1 MYASETCFHWLAD
14 SLAQLV
20 WTVDASGRLSYGN
33 AAWRAR
39 TTIGAGSGFADRY
52 LATLHPQDRPL
63 WKQTWE
69 QAVASGEPYAVE
81 RRIRFGEESDYVQQ
95 VEWGRPIRD
104 DFGRTGE
111 WLVIAT
117 DADEN
122 QRLVAQLQRSLE
134 RKEQWLTSIA
144 HEMRHPF
151 APILGAVQVMGRN
164 GAKSLEIDQACATLT
179 RQVAR
184 LLRLVDDLFD
194 LAEVED
200 ARAFLGRATLD
211 LEAVISGAI
220 DTIRPVLSARG
231 HRIEFKR
238 GTGIGVV
245 DGDWRC
251 LNRVFVNLLTNAAR
265 YTGDGGRICVSAE
278 REPDRAATER
288 LARESPTGTSEG
300 IPSGEIPSGGDW
312 VTVRVSDSGAGI
324 PRGMLPRVFD
334 AYVQFER
341 SPGVAHDGPGMGL
354 ALARYLVELHG
365 GTVSAQSDGAGRG
378 SEFVVRLPAARA
390 PERPVASRTGGGRVI
405 AAARLGLKKAANA
418 AGTCGHE

>member
-52 LATLHPQDRPL
+52 LAALHPQDRPL

-69 QAVASGEPYAVE
+69 QALASGEPYAVE
-81 RRIRFGEESDYVQQ
+81 RRIRFGAESDYVQQ

-122 QRLVAQLQRSLE
+122 ERLVAQLQRSLE

-144 HEMRHPF
+144 HEMRGPF
-151 APILGAVQVMGRN
+151 APILGAVQVIGRH
-164 GAKSLEIDQACATLT
+164 GAEPVEIDQACATLT

-211 LEAVISGAI
+211 LEAVIAGAI
-220 DTIRPVLSARG
+220 DTIRPILTARG

-278 REPDRAATER
+278 RVVTER
-288 LARESPTGTSEG
+288 PARESPAGT
-300 IPSGEIPSGGDW
+300 SGEIPSGGDW
-312 VTVRVSDSGAGI
+312 VTVKVTDSGAGI

-334 AYVQFER
+334 AYVRFER
-341 SPGVAHDGPGMGL
+341 GSGVAHDGPGLGL
-354 ALARYLVELHG
+354 ALTRYLVELHG
-365 GTVSAQSDGAGRG
+365 GTVSVESDGAGQG

-390 PERPVASRTGGGRVI
+390 PERPVESRTDGGRVI
-405 AAARLGLKKAANA
+405 AAARLGLKRTETRREPAAMRDR
-418 AGTCGHE
+418 GTYGRR

>member
-20 WTVDASGRLSYGN
+20 WTVDATGRLSYGN

-39 TTIGAGSGFADRY
+39 TTIGAGSSFADRY
-52 LATLHPQDRPL
+52 LPTLHPQDRPL

-81 RRIRFGEESDYVQQ
+81 RRIRFGAGSDYIQQ

-122 QRLVAQLQRSLE
+122 ERLIAQLQRSLE

-144 HEMRHPF
+144 HEMRGPF
-151 APILGAVQVMGRN
+151 APILGAVQVMGRH
-164 GAKSLEIDQACATLT
+164 GVESLEIDQACATLT

-200 ARAFLGRATLD
+200 ARAYLGRATLD
-211 LEAVISGAI
+211 LEAVIAGAI
-220 DTIRPVLSARG
+220 QAVRPTLAARG
-231 HRIEFKR
+231 HEIELQT
-238 GTGIGVV
+238 GAGIGLVE
-245 DGDWRC
+245 GDWRC

-265 YTGDGGRICVSAE
+265 YTGNGGHIRVSAE
-278 REPDRAATER
+278 RESDRAAT
-288 LARESPTGTSEG
+288 AG
-300 IPSGEIPSGGDW
+300 IPSGGDW
-312 VTVRVSDSGAGI
+312 VTVKVSDSGAGI
-324 PRGMLPRVFD
+324 PRGMLKRVFD
-334 AYVQFER
+334 AYVRIER
-341 SPGVAHDGPGMGL
+341 GSGVAHDGPGLGL
-354 ALARYLVELHG
+354 ALTRYLVELHG
-365 GTVSAQSDGAGRG
+365 GTVSAMSDGAGKG
-378 SEFVVRLPAARA
+378 SEFVVRLPGC
-390 PERPVASRTGGGRVI
+390 PEPLSA
-405 AAARLGLKKAANA
+405 
-418 AGTCGHE
+418 

>member
-20 WTVDASGRLSYGN
+20 WTVDATGRLSYGN

-39 TTIGAGSGFADRY
+39 TTIGAGSSFSDRY
-52 LATLHPQDRPL
+52 LPTLHPQDRPL

-69 QAVASGEPYAVE
+69 QAVASGEPYAIE
-81 RRIRFGEESDYVQQ
+81 RRIRFGAESDYIQQ

-122 QRLVAQLQRSLE
+122 ERLIAQLQRSLE

-144 HEMRHPF
+144 HEMRGPF
-151 APILGAVQVMGRN
+151 APILGAVQVMGRH
-164 GAKSLEIDQACATLT
+164 GAGSLEIDQACATLT

-200 ARAFLGRATLD
+200 ARAYLGRATLD
-211 LEAVISGAI
+211 LEAVIAGAI

-231 HRIEFKR
+231 HRIEFKK
-238 GTGIGVV
+238 GTGRGVV

-265 YTGDGGRICVSAE
+265 YTGNGGRICVSAE
-278 REPDRAATER
+278 REPD
-288 LARESPTGTSEG
+288 
-300 IPSGEIPSGGDW
+300 W
-312 VTVRVSDSGAGI
+312 VIVKVADSGAGI
-324 PRGMLPRVFD
+324 PCAMLPRVFD
-334 AYVQFER
+334 AYVRFER
-341 SPGVAHDGPGMGL
+341 GSGVSHDGPGLGL
-354 ALARYLVELHG
+354 ALTRYLVELHG
-365 GTVSAQSDGAGRG
+365 GTVSAQSDGAGQG

-390 PERPVASRTGGGRVI
+390 MERPVESRAGGGRVI
-405 AAARLGLKKAANA
+405 AAARMGLKRAVTRREPEAMTDR
-418 AGTCGHE
+418 GTCGRR

>member
-20 WTVDASGRLSYGN
+20 WTVDATGRLSYGN

-39 TTIGAGSGFADRY
+39 TTIGAGSSFSDRY
-52 LATLHPQDRPL
+52 LPTLHPQDRPL

-69 QAVASGEPYAVE
+69 QAVASGEPYAIE
-81 RRIRFGEESDYVQQ
+81 RRIRFGAESDYIQQ

-122 QRLVAQLQRSLE
+122 ERLIAQLQRSLE

-144 HEMRHPF
+144 HEMRGPF
-151 APILGAVQVMGRN
+151 APILGAVQVMGRH
-164 GAKSLEIDQACATLT
+164 GAGSLEIDQACATLT

-200 ARAFLGRATLD
+200 ARAYLGRATLD
-211 LEAVISGAI
+211 LEAVIAGAI

-231 HRIEFKR
+231 HRIEFKK
-238 GTGIGVV
+238 GTGLGVV

-265 YTGDGGRICVSAE
+265 YTGNGGRICVSAE
-278 REPDRAATER
+278 REPD
-288 LARESPTGTSEG
+288 
-300 IPSGEIPSGGDW
+300 W
-312 VTVRVSDSGAGI
+312 VIVKVADSGAGI
-324 PRGMLPRVFD
+324 PCAMLPRVFD
-334 AYVQFER
+334 AYVRFER
-341 SPGVAHDGPGMGL
+341 GSGVSHDGPGLGL
-354 ALARYLVELHG
+354 ALTRYLVELHG
-365 GTVSAQSDGAGRG
+365 GTVSAQSDGAGQG

-390 PERPVASRTGGGRVI
+390 MERPVESRAGGGRVI
-405 AAARLGLKKAANA
+405 AAARMGLKRAVTRREPEAMTDR
-418 AGTCGHE
+418 GTCGRR

>member
-81 RRIRFGEESDYVQQ
+81 RRIRFGKESDYVQQ

-122 QRLVAQLQRSLE
+122 ERLVAQLQRSLE

-151 APILGAVQVMGRN
+151 APILGAVQVIGRN
-164 GAKSLEIDQACATLT
+164 GAESLEVDQACATLT

-278 REPDRAATER
+278 REPD
-288 LARESPTGTSEG
+288 
-300 IPSGEIPSGGDW
+300 W
-312 VTVRVSDSGAGI
+312 VTVKVSDSGAGI

-418 AGTCGHE
+418 AGTYGHE

>member
-52 LATLHPQDRPL
+52 LPTLHPQDRPL

-69 QAVASGEPYAVE
+69 QAVASGEPYAIE
-81 RRIRFGEESDYVQQ
+81 RRIRFGAESDYIQQ

-122 QRLVAQLQRSLE
+122 ERLIAQLQRSLE

-144 HEMRHPF
+144 HEMRGPF
-151 APILGAVQVMGRN
+151 APILGAVQVMGRH
-164 GAKSLEIDQACATLT
+164 GAGSLEIDQACATLT

-200 ARAFLGRATLD
+200 ARAYLGRATLD
-211 LEAVISGAI
+211 LEAVIAGAI

-231 HRIEFKR
+231 HRIEFKK
-238 GTGIGVV
+238 GTGLGVV

-265 YTGDGGRICVSAE
+265 YTGNGGRICVSAE
-278 REPDRAATER
+278 REPD
-288 LARESPTGTSEG
+288 
-300 IPSGEIPSGGDW
+300 W
-312 VTVRVSDSGAGI
+312 VIVKVADSGAGI
-324 PRGMLPRVFD
+324 PCAMLPRVFD
-334 AYVQFER
+334 AYVRFER
-341 SPGVAHDGPGMGL
+341 GSGVSHDGPGLGL
-354 ALARYLVELHG
+354 ALTRYLVELHG
-365 GTVSAQSDGAGRG
+365 GTVSAQSDGAGQG

-390 PERPVASRTGGGRVI
+390 IERPVESRAGGGRVI
-405 AAARLGLKKAANA
+405 AAARMGLKRAVTRREPEAMTDR
-418 AGTCGHE
+418 GTCGRR

>member
-39 TTIGAGSGFADRY
+39 TTIGVGSGFADRY
-52 LATLHPQDRPL
+52 LTTLHPQDRPL

-69 QAVASGEPYAVE
+69 QALASGEPYAVE
-81 RRIRFGEESDYVQQ
+81 RRIRFGAESDYVQQ

-122 QRLVAQLQRSLE
+122 ERLVAQLQRSLE

-144 HEMRHPF
+144 HEMRGPF
-151 APILGAVQVMGRN
+151 APILGAVQVIGRH
-164 GAKSLEIDQACATLT
+164 GAEPLEIDQACATLT

-211 LEAVISGAI
+211 LEAVIAGAI
-220 DTIRPVLSARG
+220 DTIRPILTARG

-278 REPDRAATER
+278 REPD
-288 LARESPTGTSEG
+288 
-300 IPSGEIPSGGDW
+300 W
-312 VTVRVSDSGAGI
+312 VTVKVADSGTGI

-334 AYVQFER
+334 AYVRFER
-341 SPGVAHDGPGMGL
+341 GSGVAHDGPGLGL
-354 ALARYLVELHG
+354 ALTRYLVELHG
-365 GTVSAQSDGAGRG
+365 GTVSAQSDGAGQG

-390 PERPVASRTGGGRVI
+390 PERPVESRTGGGRVI
-405 AAARLGLKKAANA
+405 AAARLGLKKAETRREPA
-418 AGTCGHE
+418 AMRDRGTYGRR

>member
-20 WTVDASGRLSYGN
+20 WTVDATGRISYGN

-39 TTIGAGSGFADRY
+39 TTIGAGSSFSDRY
-52 LATLHPQDRPL
+52 LPTLHPQDRPL

-81 RRIRFGEESDYVQQ
+81 RRIRFGAESDYIQQ

-122 QRLVAQLQRSLE
+122 ERLIAQLQRSLE

-144 HEMRHPF
+144 HEMRGPF
-151 APILGAVQVMGRN
+151 APILGAVQVMGRH
-164 GAKSLEIDQACATLT
+164 GAESLEIDQACATLT

-200 ARAFLGRATLD
+200 ARAYLGRATLD
-211 LEAVISGAI
+211 LEAVIAGAI

-231 HRIEFKR
+231 HRIEFKK
-238 GTGIGVV
+238 GTGLGVV

-265 YTGDGGRICVSAE
+265 YTGNGGRICVSAE
-278 REPDRAATER
+278 REPDRA
-288 LARESPTGTSEG
+288 SSEG
-300 IPSGEIPSGGDW
+300 IPSGGDRGAREGTPSGGDW
-312 VTVRVSDSGAGI
+312 VIVKVTDSGAGI
-324 PRGMLPRVFD
+324 PCAMLPRVFD
-334 AYVQFER
+334 AYVRFER
-341 SPGVAHDGPGMGL
+341 GSGVSHDGPGLGL
-354 ALARYLVELHG
+354 ALTRYLVELHG
-365 GTVSAQSDGAGRG
+365 GTVSAQSDGAGQG

-390 PERPVASRTGGGRVI
+390 IERPVESRAGGGRVI
-405 AAARLGLKKAANA
+405 AAARMGLKRAVTGGNLRP
-418 AGTCGHE
+418 